1 MMSYLFRIA
10 LVFGLVLF
18 VNGSVHA
25 QSNYPNRP
33 VKVVVPFPTG
43 GLADSL
49 TRLYTKE
56 LTEKFGQPFVLDYKP
71 GAATNIGASYV
82 AQSPADGYTLLLT
95 TIATNGLNKWAGR
108 PLDFDPYGFA
118 EIGLLGVNTL
128 YVMVPMQSPYKSIAD
143 LVRAAKEN
151 SAGLSYG
158 SFGSG
163 GPNHLI
169 AEVLR
174 RSAGISKLLHVPYK
188 GTNEAVIDLIAGRID
203 FMIDGS
209 TINLV
214 ASEKLRALAVVYTSR
229 WPTQPNVP
237 TMIELGYPDVT
248 MSTYFGLAA
257 PANTP
262 PVILEKLNDALK
274 IIANSPE
281 VEKRLSTLNVM
292 PLKVGRAEAMQFMRR
307 QSDKWGPVLKSL
319 DIPIQ

>member
-169 AEVLR
+169 AEVFR

-281 VEKRLSTLNVM
+281 VDKRLSTLNVM

>member
-169 AEVLR
+169 AEVFR

-214 ASEKLRALAVVYTSR
+214 ASEKLRALAVVFTSR

-281 VEKRLSTLNVM
+281 VDKRLSALNVM

>member
-169 AEVLR
+169 AEVFR

-214 ASEKLRALAVVYTSR
+214 ASEKLRALAVVFTSR

-281 VEKRLSTLNVM
+281 VDKRLSALNVM
-292 PLKVGRAEAMQFMRR
+292 PLKAGRAEAMQFMRR

>member
-1 MMSYLFRIA
+1 MSYLFRIA

-169 AEVLR
+169 AEVFR

-214 ASEKLRALAVVYTSR
+214 ASEKLRALAVVFTSR

-281 VEKRLSTLNVM
+281 VEKRLSALNVM

>member
-169 AEVLR
+169 AEVFR

-214 ASEKLRALAVVYTSR
+214 ASEKLRALAVVFTSR

-262 PVILEKLNDALK
+262 PVNLEKLNDALK

-281 VEKRLSTLNVM
+281 VEKRLSALNVM

>member
-158 SFGSG
+158 SFGS
-163 GPNHLI
+163 
-169 AEVLR
+169 
-174 RSAGISKLLHVPYK
+174 
-188 GTNEAVIDLIAGRID
+188 IAG
-203 FMIDGS
+203 
-209 TINLV
+209 
-214 ASEKLRALAVVYTSR
+214 K
-229 WPTQPNVP
+229 
-237 TMIELGYPDVT
+237 
-248 MSTYFGLAA
+248 
-257 PANTP
+257 
-262 PVILEKLNDALK
+262 
-274 IIANSPE
+274 
-281 VEKRLSTLNVM
+281 
-292 PLKVGRAEAMQFMRR
+292 
-307 QSDKWGPVLKSL
+307 
-319 DIPIQ
+319 

>member
-1 MMSYLFRIA
+1 MSYLFRIA

-169 AEVLR
+169 AEVFR

-214 ASEKLRALAVVYTSR
+214 ASEKLRALAVVFTSR

>member
-169 AEVLR
+169 AEVFR

-281 VEKRLSTLNVM
+281 VDKRLSALNVM
-292 PLKVGRAEAMQFMRR
+292 PLKAGRAEAMQFMRR

>member
-1 MMSYLFRIA
+1 MSYLFRIA

-169 AEVLR
+169 AEVFR

-281 VEKRLSTLNVM
+281 VDKRLSALNVM
-292 PLKVGRAEAMQFMRR
+292 PLKAGRAEAMQFMRR

>member
-128 YVMVPMQSPYKSIAD
+128 YVMVPMQSAYKSIAD

-169 AEVLR
+169 AEVFR

-281 VEKRLSTLNVM
+281 VDKRLSALNVM
-292 PLKVGRAEAMQFMRR
+292 PLKAGRAEAMQFMRR

>member
-128 YVMVPMQSPYKSIAD
+128 YVMVPMQSAYKSIAD

-169 AEVLR
+169 AEVFR

-214 ASEKLRALAVVYTSR
+214 ASEKLRALAVVFTSR

-281 VEKRLSTLNVM
+281 VEKRLSALNVM
-292 PLKVGRAEAMQFMRR
+292 PLKAGRAEAMQFMRR

>member
-169 AEVLR
+169 AEVFR

-281 VEKRLSTLNVM
+281 VEKRLSSLNVM

>member
-169 AEVLR
+169 AEVFR

-292 PLKVGRAEAMQFMRR
+292 PLKAGRAEAMQFMRR

>member
-169 AEVLR
+169 AEVFR

-214 ASEKLRALAVVYTSR
+214 ASEKLRALAVVFTSR

-281 VEKRLSTLNVM
+281 VEKRLSALNVM
-292 PLKVGRAEAMQFMRR
+292 PLKAGRAEAMQFMRR

>member
-169 AEVLR
+169 AEVFR

-214 ASEKLRALAVVYTSR
+214 ASEKLRALAVVFTSR

>member
-169 AEVLR
+169 AEVFR

-214 ASEKLRALAVVYTSR
+214 ASEKLRALAVVFTSR

-281 VEKRLSTLNVM
+281 VEKRLSALNVM

>member
-169 AEVLR
+169 AEVFR

-281 VEKRLSTLNVM
+281 VEKRLSALNVM
-292 PLKVGRAEAMQFMRR
+292 PLKAGRAEAMQFMRR

>member
-1 MMSYLFRIA
+1 MSYLFRIA

-169 AEVLR
+169 AEVFR

-214 ASEKLRALAVVYTSR
+214 ASEKLRALAVVFTSR

-281 VEKRLSTLNVM
+281 VEKRLSALNVM
-292 PLKVGRAEAMQFMRR
+292 PLKAGRAEAMQFMRR

>member
-1 MMSYLFRIA
+1 MSYLFRIA

-169 AEVLR
+169 AEVFR

-281 VEKRLSTLNVM
+281 VEKRLSALNVM
-292 PLKVGRAEAMQFMRR
+292 PLKAGRAEAMQFMRR

>member
-128 YVMVPMQSPYKSIAD
+128 YVMVPMQSTYKSIAD

-169 AEVLR
+169 AEVFR

-281 VEKRLSTLNVM
+281 VDKRLSALNVM
-292 PLKVGRAEAMQFMRR
+292 PLKAGRAEAMQFMRR

>member
-169 AEVLR
+169 AEVFR